1 MSKWYCSDD
10 DCLQYCRENADGTFS
25 FIEKLYYGTCNGD
38 EGYPDKSYLVK
49 TATIDLKNY
58 TQGMMEIYIS
68 GYYSSLDEIRETYGN
83 ASNQIIAECIFEGD
97 FGEFGSNCDCWLSDM
112 MTENE
117 ADDFIKKYISERQ
130 MIL

>member
-1 MSKWYCSDD
+1 MSKWYCTDD
-10 DCLQYCRENADGTFS
+10 DCLQYCRKNADGTFS
-25 FIEKLYYGTCNGD
+25 FIEKLYYDTCNGD

-68 GYYSSLDEIRETYGN
+68 SYYSSLDQIRETYGN

-97 FGEFGSNCDCWLSDM
+97 FGEFGSDCWLSGM

>member
-1 MSKWYCSDD
+1 MSKWYCTDD
-10 DCLQYCRENADGTFS
+10 DCLQYCRKNADGTFS
-25 FIEKLYYGTCNGD
+25 FIEKLYYDTCNGD

-68 GYYSSLDEIRETYGN
+68 SYYSSLDQIRETYGN

-97 FGEFGSNCDCWLSDM
+97 FGSDCWLSGM

-117 ADDFIKKYISERQ
+117 ADDFIKKYISER
-130 MIL
+130 

>member
-1 MSKWYCSDD
+1 MSKWYCTDD

-25 FIEKLYYGTCNGD
+25 FIEKLYYDTCNGHED
-38 EGYPDKSYLVK
+38 YPDKSYLVK

-83 ASNQIIAECIFEGD
+83 ASNQIIAECIFEED
-97 FGEFGSNCDCWLSDM
+97 FGEFGSNCDCWLSEM
-112 MTENE
+112 MTEKE
-117 ADDFIKKYISERQ
+117 ADDFIMKYISER
-130 MIL
+130 